1 MIFLLMETPVGI
13 ALREVNTSSQWSTL
27 TGVLGK
33 LNRKLP
39 ANQRVDARTLVSLL
53 VSEPA
58 ESLAR
63 NGIWITQFGDN
74 YMPIVLVNR
83 SYARK
88 VALGADEGCSC
99 GFGGDGARNSNARF
113 FGSQD
118 YNAGRH
124 ALEASGHRRDC
135 LEWTPPT
142 TSHLHS
148 WRRGFD

>member
-1 MIFLLMETPVGI
+1 METMDTPVGM

-33 LNRKLP
+33 VNRKLP
-39 ANQRVDARTLVSLL
+39 ANQQVDARTLTALL

-63 NGIWITQFGDN
+63 HGVWITQFGDK

-83 SYARK
+83 PYARK

-99 GFGGDGARNSNARF
+99 GFGGGDGAVNRRNTRF

-135 LEWTPPT
+135 LCWTPPT
-142 TSHLHS
+142 TGHLHS